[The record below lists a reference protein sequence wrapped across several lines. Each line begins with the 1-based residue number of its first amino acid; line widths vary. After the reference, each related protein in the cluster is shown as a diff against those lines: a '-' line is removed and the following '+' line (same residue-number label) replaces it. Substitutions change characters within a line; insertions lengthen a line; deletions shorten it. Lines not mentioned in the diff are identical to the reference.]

1 MSKFNNHAAAGAA
14 LAAFLA
20 ALWVL
25 QYAAT
30 TGYGTSLYRISLL
43 SYVLG
48 QAYDLGGS
56 ATSLLVVIVTR
67 FVLAF
72 GMTWLPLTALLAGL
86 ANRAG
91 AALGDRVE

>member
-1 MSKFNNHAAAGAA
+1 MAMNQFNRHASAGAA

-25 QYAAT
+25 QYVAT
-30 TGYGTSLYRISLL
+30 TGYGSAVYRTSLL

-48 QAYDLGGS
+48 QAYDLGAS
-56 ATSLLVVIVTR
+56 ADSLLTVIVTR

-72 GMTWLPLTALLAGL
+72 GATWLPLTALLAGL
-86 ANRAG
+86 ANRGGSRTAG
-91 AALGDRVE
+91 